1 VANQLNSILDDATCV
16 VIKIGSSLLVAD
28 DGKLRVDWLESI
40 ADDIDALKTRGK
52 QVIIVS
58 SGAIALGKRWLG
70 IEGRP
75 QKLDD
80 AQAAAAIGQIKLA
93 RAFEECLGAKGH
105 TVAQLLLT
113 LDDMEDRARYLNA
126 RNTMNALL
134 GKRIVPLINENDT
147 VATNEIRFG
156 DNDRLAARTAQL
168 AGAELLFLLSDIDG
182 LYDVDPTKNED
193 AALIPLVEEISA
205 DIIEM
210 AGPSA
215 SIFGTGGM
223 ATKVAAAQIA
233 LPAGCSMTISN
244 GHTLSPIKAIIDGA
258 RHTLFASNAKPLDA
272 RRGWIKGLKSPTGT
286 VIVDNGAVKA
296 LKSGAS
302 LLAVGIIGV
311 EGSFERGALVQIVDD
326 SKTIIGQG
334 LMAYNADDTRQIMTK
349 QAKDIESILGY
360 AGRPAVIHRDDLV
373 LD

>member
-1 VANQLNSILDDATCV
+1 VTNRLNSILNDANCV
-16 VIKIGSSLLVAD
+16 VVKIGSSLLVAD
-28 DGKLRVDWLESI
+28 DGELRVDWLESI
-40 ADDIDALKTRGK
+40 AGDIDALKKMGK

-70 IEGRP
+70 IKGRP

-93 RAFEECLGAKGH
+93 RAFEECLGAKDH

-134 GKRIVPLINENDT
+134 SKGVVPLINENDT

-182 LYDVDPTKNED
+182 LYDVDPTKNEN
-193 AALIPLVEEISA
+193 ASLIPLVEEISS
-205 DIIEM
+205 DIVEM

-215 SIFGTGGM
+215 STFGTGGM
-223 ATKVAAAQIA
+223 ATKIAAAQIA

-244 GHTLSPIKAIIDGA
+244 GHMLSPITAVMNDT

-272 RRGWIKGLKSPTGT
+272 RKGWIKGLKSPTGII
-286 VIVDNGAVKA
+286 IVDDGAVKA
-296 LKSGAS
+296 LQNGAS
-302 LLAVGIIGV
+302 LLAVGIIDV
-311 EGSFERGALVQIVDD
+311 QGSFERGALVQIVND

-334 LMAYNADDTRQIMTK
+334 LMAYNANDARQIMTK
-349 QAKDIESILGY
+349 QARDIEGILGY